1 MERPSE
7 DGCSAGARGGGK
19 CITHGGGRRCR
30 EEGCSNGAAS
40 GGDKCITHGGG
51 LPCTEEGCD
60 RKRKI
65 RGLCAVHA
73 GVNKKSLCSVAA
85 CFAKDVGG
93 GKCKSHGGR
102 ATCTKEG
109 CDRKVAARGVCRVH
123 DESAPRCEEDGCD
136 ELARARGRCRNHG
149 GYVNRDCGR
158 DGCAKH
164 ALSGSEHCRA
174 HGGGKRCQRE
184 GLSLIHI

>member
-1 MERPSE
+1 M
-7 DGCSAGARGGGK
+7 
-19 CITHGGGRRCR
+19 
-30 EEGCSNGAAS
+30 
-40 GGDKCITHGGG
+40 
-51 LPCTEEGCD
+51 
-60 RKRKI
+60 
-65 RGLCAVHA
+65 HA

-184 GLSLIHI
+184 GCGKGDAGGGFCVSHGGGKRCKVPNCPKGAAGGTGQF